1 MKKTATIIIETAGAA
16 VILAAGLMAYCFG
29 EEILKMIFN

>member
-1 MKKTATIIIETAGAA
+1 MRLVSLLIEAAGAA

-29 EEILKMIFN
+29 EEILAHACF

>member
-1 MKKTATIIIETAGAA
+1 MKPIALLIETAGAA

>member
-1 MKKTATIIIETAGAA
+1 MRLVSLLIETAGAA

-29 EEILKMIFN
+29 EEILQILFN

>member
-1 MKKTATIIIETAGAA
+1 MRLVSLLIETAGAA

>member
-1 MKKTATIIIETAGAA
+1 MKLITLLIETAGAA
-16 VILAAGLMAYCFG
+16 ALLAAGLMAYCFG

>member
-29 EEILKMIFN
+29 EEILQILFN